1 MLPDSARSKP
11 DHLKSRE
18 RPANGFNI
26 RLCCWANG
34 KKQDADNPQ
43 PFGISAA
50 IPMPRIIWP
59 LMALSFAAG
68 NISLHHSARAC
79 SWIPPLYRLGL
90 LRQRC
95 CDTPL
100 RPLDPAFRSPLPHAK
115 HPQFLYSSL
124 QFRVALDQT
133 SLATYYFS
141 TDSLNAHIF
150 KQNPFLAVWNGL
162 SWVWKGK
169 PFQNILQMDG

>member
-1 MLPDSARSKP
+1 MALIFACAAGLMEKSKMQIILN
-11 DHLKSRE
+11 HLGSLLQSQCQE
-18 RPANGFNI
+18 SSG
-26 RLCCWANG
+26 LW
-34 KKQDADNPQ
+34 
-43 PFGISAA
+43 
-50 IPMPRIIWP
+50 W
-59 LMALSFAAG
+59 MALSFAAG